1 MPRLSLYRPEKGN
14 DFKFIDKSIWEM
26 FQIGGTDVFVHKY
39 LGPGSSTDA
48 SPTTP
53 SYTGNSVSN
62 IQDLLFLENRDRKYD
77 SDIYLLR
84 GIYNIQDTDF
94 NLSQFGLFLQN
105 DTIFVN
111 FHINDTVEKIGR
123 KLIAGDVIELPH
135 LKDQFALND
144 FKFSLKRFYVIEEVS
159 RAAEGFSA
167 TWYPHLYRA
176 KCKPLVDSQEFS
188 EILDGLAD
196 DTGTDTSTSL
206 RDILST
212 YEKEMQ
218 ITQAVLDQAESDAP
232 QSGYDTT
239 AYYSIQLD
247 QETGR
252 TTLVSVDASTITIDQ
267 QVQATDESGFPLV
280 DDNGDP
286 VYVGSTA
293 STVTLSPHA
302 NGYDG
307 YLLGDGIPPNG
318 APFTA
323 GTGFPPSATDGQ
335 FCLRLDFM
343 PKRLF
348 RFNGIRWVKFENQDR
363 MTMSNLGASDV
374 AESGDMFEGKNIR
387 STQKASFINN
397 DTTAVINGRNITE
410 KQSLSK
416 ALRPKADE

>member
-1 MPRLSLYRPEKGN
+1 M
-14 DFKFIDKSIWEM
+14 
-26 FQIGGTDVFVHKY
+26 
-39 LGPGSSTDA
+39 
-48 SPTTP
+48 
-53 SYTGNSVSN
+53 
-62 IQDLLFLENRDRKYD
+62 
-77 SDIYLLR
+77 
-84 GIYNIQDTDF
+84 
-94 NLSQFGLFLQN
+94 
-105 DTIFVN
+105 
-111 FHINDTVEKIGR
+111 
-123 KLIAGDVIELPH
+123 
-135 LKDQFALND
+135 
-144 FKFSLKRFYVIEEVS
+144 
-159 RAAEGFSA
+159 
-167 TWYPHLYRA
+167 
-176 KCKPLVDSQEFS
+176 DSQEFS

-232 QSGYDTT
+232 RSGYDTN

-323 GTGFPPSATDGQ
+323 GTGFPPSATEGQ

-348 RFNGIRWVKFENQDR
+348 RFNGIRWVKFEDQVR

-374 AESGDMFEGKNIR
+374 AESGDVFEGKDIR

-397 DTTAVINGRNITE
+397 DNTDVINGKTIKER
-410 KQSLSK
+410 QSLSK